1 MPETNQFAS
10 PGEALDF
17 LASLP
22 LDSNADEDIISDEK
36 LDHAYAALLQI
47 EYVLGAHRSA
57 HDAGY
62 ENPPEGPD
70 GCPCTVCV
78 AARAAAKR
86 AIAMQPSS

>member
-1 MPETNQFAS
+1 MPEAKQFAS
-10 PGEALDF
+10 PGEALAF
-17 LASLP
+17 LARLP

-36 LDHAYAALLQI
+36 LDRAYAALQQI
-47 EYVLGAHRSA
+47 EYVLGAHRSS

-62 ENPPEGPD
+62 ESLPEGPD

-86 AIAMQPSS
+86 AKFMQPSS